1 MRDSRIERL
10 GEVLVDYSTRVAEGE
25 LVVIDAHGAAAPLVR
40 EVYKN
45 VLRAGG
51 LPLVRLRLEEL
62 NDALLSEG
70 SDEQI
75 DWVNPSSWDIVEGAD
90 VLIGLEAYTNTK
102 RLSNVEPARQAR
114 LGRAHKAVS
123 DRFLER
129 AAAGELR
136 WVGTVLPTNA
146 AAQDARRS
154 LSEYEDFVY
163 GAGFLDRDD
172 PVAEWR
178 AFGEELRRVSGFLSE
193 RGQLRVVGDDT
204 DLKLDCTGRTWIAA
218 AGDVNFPDGEV
229 FTGPIETSVEGT
241 IRFTYPASFHGRE
254 VQDVRL
260 RFEGG
265 EVVEATA
272 RRGESFLREMIAMD
286 DGARR
291 VGEFAF
297 GMNEAVAEFT
307 GHPLFDE
314 KIGGTVHLA
323 LGKSYPET
331 GGRNESG
338 LHWDLVCDL
347 RARSEVYA
355 DGELV
360 YRDGKFLGGVIG

>member
-1 MRDSRIERL
+1 MPDSRLQRL
-10 GEVLVDYSTRVAEGE
+10 GEVLVDYSTRVAQDE
-25 LVVIDAHGAAAPLVR
+25 LVFVDAHRAAAPLIR

-45 VLRAGG
+45 ILRAGG
-51 LPLVRLRLEEL
+51 RPLVRIRLEEL
-62 NDALLSEG
+62 NDTLLSEG

-75 DWVNPSSWDIVEGAD
+75 EWVNPSSWDLVERAD
-90 VLIGLEAYTNTK
+90 VLIALEAYTNTK
-102 RLSNVEPARQAR
+102 RLSNIEPARQAR
-114 LGRAHKAVS
+114 FGRAHQAVS

-146 AAQDARRS
+146 AAQDARMS
-154 LSEYEDFVY
+154 LVEYEDFVY
-163 GAGFLDRDD
+163 RAGFLDRDD
-172 PVAEWR
+172 PVGEWR
-178 AFGEELRRVSGFLSE
+178 AFGEELERVSAFLSDK
-193 RGQLRVVGDDT
+193 GQLRVVGDDT
-204 DLKLDCTGRTWIAA
+204 DLTLAVAGRIWIPA

-229 FTGPIETSVEGT
+229 FTGPIETSVEGS

-265 EVVEATA
+265 EVVEVTA
-272 RRGESFLREMIAMD
+272 RRGEDFLREMIGMD

-297 GMNEAVAEFT
+297 GMNEAVTEFT

-347 RARSEVYA
+347 RTHGEVYA

-360 YRDGKFLGGVIG
+360 YRDGKFLDGVLD